1 MLTSTP
7 KTRSPP
13 ASPPPELAESA
24 VTAPSVP
31 DATVVTGDILATA
44 LVIAELGPS
53 LIGGGVGSILKAAVS
68 TVQES
73 FTKQTQL
80 RLLRLHHLY
89 DRHFHGF
96 KPSSNAIKQLI
107 SATTAK
113 DGTSPDSLLRLVSRD
128 EWLDRCESKSALK
141 STAAEIL
148 QVLFDANLKADPGTV
163 TSSCIHTIA
172 LHLVDMTFFNP
183 NGDASPYSEKRTRA
197 GDIQALSSF
206 CMGLSNSIDTGL
218 GDKEKYILKAG
229 SNMQGKISTFLQV
242 SIKLDECLKI
252 FKNAISVSRHSSLQV
267 VSGGSGSV
275 SSSDPVVIATA
286 DSPTELLDFEPLKR
300 TIVSSLLNL
309 SNVEICRVVHLAITY
324 PSVKNTFAT
333 AVEEWNDIIK
343 ASQGS
348 FSIGS
353 LLGKAPVE
361 ATPFVVGV
369 RRVVNLFEVVQKALQ
384 SPESS
389 TTLSDQDWMT
399 EWEYFTNLGKGSS
412 SSDSTSE
419 APSTLGTPP
428 FKVVVPESEQRL
440 TALIGNSGLL
450 LLFAHSLLLHTETK
464 PLNHL
469 TVVRIH
475 VEDLLTNL
483 VEESEA
489 LFSSIKKFRVD
500 SGETLLE
507 EVAWYRYVCDYADVC
522 LVANEKKRI
531 MEDFMTL
538 DALCGG
544 KGASAGEE
552 VKELKSLF
560 GKLKLQWFSSSGSN
574 LAK

>member
-1 MLTSTP
+1 M
-7 KTRSPP
+7 
-13 ASPPPELAESA
+13 
-24 VTAPSVP
+24 
-31 DATVVTGDILATA
+31 
-44 LVIAELGPS
+44 
-53 LIGGGVGSILKAAVS
+53 KAAVS

-96 KPSSNAIKQLI
+96 QPSSNVIKQLI
-107 SATTAK
+107 SATTSK

-128 EWLDRCESKSALK
+128 EWLDRCEPKSVLK
-141 STAAEIL
+141 SSVAEIL

-183 NGDASPYSEKRTRA
+183 NGDASLYSEKRTRA

-206 CMGLSNSIDTGL
+206 CMGLSNSVDTGL

-229 SNMQGKISTFLQV
+229 SNMRSKISTFLQV
-242 SIKLDECLKI
+242 SIKLDECLQI

-267 VSGGSGSV
+267 VSGGSGGPV
-275 SSSDPVVIATA
+275 SSTEPIVIATA
-286 DSPTELLDFEPLKR
+286 DSPSELLDFEPLKR
-300 TIVSSLLNL
+300 TVVSSLLNL
-309 SNVEICRVVHLAITY
+309 ANVEVCRVVHLAITY
-324 PSVKNTFAT
+324 PGVKNTFTT

-343 ASQGS
+343 TSQGS

-353 LLGKAPVE
+353 LLGKIPVE
-361 ATPFVVGV
+361 ATPFVLGA
-369 RRVVNLFEVVQKALQ
+369 RRVVSLFGVVQKALQ

-399 EWEYFTNLGKGSS
+399 EWEYFTNLRKGSS
-412 SSDSTSE
+412 TTASSTSD
-419 APSTLGTPP
+419 ASVVASTTTPGTPP
-428 FKVVVPESEQRL
+428 FKVVVPESQQRL

-475 VEDLLTNL
+475 VEDLLSNL

-489 LFSSIKKFRVD
+489 LFASIKQFRVD
-500 SGETLLE
+500 SGETLLA
-507 EVAWYRYVCDYADVC
+507 EVAWYRYVCGYADVC
-522 LVANEKKRI
+522 LIANEKKRI

-544 KGASAGEE
+544 KGASSGE
-552 VKELKSLF
+552 
-560 GKLKLQWFSSSGSN
+560 
-574 LAK
+574 